1 MTTKTIIRHERPN
14 DNHMVGDGFNVTQ
27 LMPGYGREMTAET
40 SPFLMMDYN
49 APWEVPAQSKGHRPG
64 VGYHP
69 HRGFETVTIAYA
81 GEIEHND
88 TRGNHGIIFAD
99 DVQWMTAGSGL
110 MHNEYMSENFSKKGG
125 TQHMVQLW
133 VDLPAADKMTEPR
146 YQSITKEDIPEVS
159 FESGKIRV
167 IAGEFD
173 CTKGPAKTFSPIELY
188 DIRFENSGKLLINL
202 RDGDNTMMLVA
213 AGSAKVNDKDI
224 AHSELVYFSQ
234 KGDSIEI
241 FATENSKILVMSGT
255 PLGQGVFNY
264 GPFVMDNPTDLMQAF
279 RDYSVGLLN

>member
-1 MTTKTIIRHERPN
+1 
-14 DNHMVGDGFNVTQ
+14 
-27 LMPGYGREMTAET
+27 
-40 SPFLMMDYN
+40 
-49 APWEVPAQSKGHRPG
+49 
-64 VGYHP
+64 
-69 HRGFETVTIAYA
+69 
-81 GEIEHND
+81 
-88 TRGNHGIIFAD
+88 
-99 DVQWMTAGSGL
+99 

-125 TQHMVQLW
+125 TQHIVQLW

-173 CTKGPAKTFSPIELY
+173 RTKGPAKTFSPIELY

-241 FATENSKILVMSGT
+241 FATENAKILVMSGT

-264 GPFVMDNPTDLMQAF
+264 GPFVMDNPTDLIQAF
-279 RDYSVGLLN
+279 RDYNARLLN

>member
-1 MTTKTIIRHERPN
+1 
-14 DNHMVGDGFNVTQ
+14 
-27 LMPGYGREMTAET
+27 
-40 SPFLMMDYN
+40 
-49 APWEVPAQSKGHRPG
+49 
-64 VGYHP
+64 
-69 HRGFETVTIAYA
+69 
-81 GEIEHND
+81 
-88 TRGNHGIIFAD
+88 
-99 DVQWMTAGSGL
+99 

-159 FESGKIRV
+159 FENGKIRI

-173 CTKGPAKTFSPIELY
+173 RTKGPAKTFSPIELY
-188 DIRFENSGKLLINL
+188 DIRFEKSGILLINL

-241 FATENSKILVMSGT
+241 FATENSKILVMSGM

-264 GPFVMDNPTDLMQAF
+264 GPFVMNNQLILCKLFVIIMRGFSIKNTK
-279 RDYSVGLLN
+279 